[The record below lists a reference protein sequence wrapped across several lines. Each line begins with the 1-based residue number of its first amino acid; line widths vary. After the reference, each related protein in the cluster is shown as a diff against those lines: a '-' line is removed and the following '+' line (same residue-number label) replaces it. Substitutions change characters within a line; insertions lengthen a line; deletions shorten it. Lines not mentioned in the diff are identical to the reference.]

1 MLVDQGRTSSCQAH
15 RCQRSHLLT
24 STSQGP
30 MTLNPLSQS
39 FSQSYGSILPTS
51 LTYIVLSTR
60 GCTPWRPAA
69 VMSTTSHKGKTFP
82 WIFTDRQ
89 RRTRHTKSW
98 CALPKGKP
106 LRQLSWFRGDQS
118 LTRKENSSRSLC
130 RRLQVHLRY
139 RLPCDLFRNINRIPF
154 RGAASQRRTFTEL
167 TSLLGSTNPGPTA
180 VHLEPFP
187 TSVFKVLIWIFATTT
202 KICTRGCFTRP
213 HGLRCFTTPTPSYS
227 SWRPACHDGR
237 VWVTRLSAIHFQGYF
252 IRQVSHNTLL
262 SGCRL
267 SWPPPCC
274 LDELTPFMGSNER
287 VLRHLNSTF
296 GSSRIAS
303 SAYQKWPTKHS
314 HSWSGSIKQPRSS
327 YPFKVWE

>member
-1 MLVDQGRTSSCQAH
+1 MLVERGCT
-15 RCQRSHLLT
+15 QRSRFAVASAPIAT
-24 STSQGP
+24 TTSQAP
-30 MTLNPLSQS
+30 TTLNPLSQS

-69 VMSTTSHKGKTFP
+69 VMSTTSRKGKTFP

-98 CALPKGKP
+98 CALPIGKP
-106 LRQLSWFRGDQS
+106 LRQLSWFRGDPS

-130 RRLQVHLRY
+130 RRLQVHLRC

-154 RGAASQRRTFTEL
+154 RSAARKRTFTEL
-167 TSLLGSTNPGPTA
+167 TSLLGSTNPSPTA

-227 SWRPACHDGR
+227 SRRPACRDGR
-237 VWVTRLSAIHFQGYF
+237 VWVTRLSAIHFQG
-252 IRQVSHNTLL
+252 
-262 SGCRL
+262 
-267 SWPPPCC
+267 
-274 LDELTPFMGSNER
+274 
-287 VLRHLNSTF
+287 
-296 GSSRIAS
+296 
-303 SAYQKWPTKHS
+303 
-314 HSWSGSIKQPRSS
+314 
-327 YPFKVWE
+327 

>member
-1 MLVDQGRTSSCQAH
+1 
-15 RCQRSHLLT
+15 
-24 STSQGP
+24 
-30 MTLNPLSQS
+30 
-39 FSQSYGSILPTS
+39 
-51 LTYIVLSTR
+51 
-60 GCTPWRPAA
+60 
-69 VMSTTSHKGKTFP
+69 MSTTYCKGKTFP

-89 RRTRHTKSW
+89 RRTRHDNNVM
-98 CALPKGKP
+98 L
-106 LRQLSWFRGDQS
+106 FRVYPTS
-118 LTRKENSSRSLC
+118 PAKLFPWHMIPLTRKENPSRSLC

-139 RLPCDLFRNINRIPF
+139 RLPCNMFWNINQIPF
-154 RGAASQRRTFTEL
+154 RGTAQWRFTEL
-167 TSLLGSTNPGPTA
+167 TSRLGSTNPSPTA

-213 HGLRCFTTPTPSYS
+213 HGLRFFTTPTPSYS
-227 SWRPACHDGR
+227 SAHASRTDGR
-237 VWVTRLSAIHFQGYF
+237 VSVTRLSAIHFQGYF

-274 LDELTPFMGSNER
+274 LDELTPFMGSDER
-287 VLRHLNSTF
+287 VLWHLNSPF

-303 SAYQKWPTKHS
+303 SAYQKWPTRLS
-314 HSWSGSIKQPRSS
+314 YSCLRSLKQRQTL